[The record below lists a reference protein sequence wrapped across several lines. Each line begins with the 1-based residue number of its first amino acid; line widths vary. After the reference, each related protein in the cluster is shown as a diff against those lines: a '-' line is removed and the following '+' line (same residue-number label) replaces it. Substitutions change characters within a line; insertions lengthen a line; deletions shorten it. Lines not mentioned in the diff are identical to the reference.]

1 MKIIT
6 INHTQFCFVVLCLLT
21 PLQLLSAEVINQADT
36 NALEQNRQQER
47 LRLLKQQQEIKP
59 DVREAAEKL
68 QSVIRFLS
76 LKHHALLFI
85 KLSWLETPLVN
96 FNLP

>member
-47 LRLLKQQQEIKP
+47 LRLLKQQQ
-59 DVREAAEKL
+59 
-68 QSVIRFLS
+68 
-76 LKHHALLFI
+76 
-85 KLSWLETPLVN
+85 
-96 FNLP
+96 